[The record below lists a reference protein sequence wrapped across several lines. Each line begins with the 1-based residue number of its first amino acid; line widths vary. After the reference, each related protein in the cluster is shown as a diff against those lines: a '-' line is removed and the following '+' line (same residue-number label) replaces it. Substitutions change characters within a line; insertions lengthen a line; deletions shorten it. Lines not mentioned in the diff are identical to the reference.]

1 MSWEGTPDVGRRG
14 ICLRKSW
21 VSPLVCCWGEG
32 SEMSGVGGRATRRVH
47 SSRYLLCMRLWVS
60 ILYKLHYD
68 VLCRVE
74 EDTVII
80 IAVGLF
86 FISLY

>member
-1 MSWEGTPDVGRRG
+1 
-14 ICLRKSW
+14 
-21 VSPLVCCWGEG
+21 
-32 SEMSGVGGRATRRVH
+32 MSGVGGRATRRVH

-60 ILYKLHYD
+60 ILYKLYYD

-86 FISLY
+86 FY